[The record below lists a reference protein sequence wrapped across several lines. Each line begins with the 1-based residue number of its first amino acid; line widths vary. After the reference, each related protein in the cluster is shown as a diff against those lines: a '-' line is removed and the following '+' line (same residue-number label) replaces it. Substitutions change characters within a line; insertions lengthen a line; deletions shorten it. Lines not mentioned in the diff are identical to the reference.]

1 MWYGDIMALIFFH
14 LRTPQDEHPGIRPLE
29 VVMVQ
34 EVASTSLSVS
44 VPRSYA
50 AAQLRLAAA
59 GRVPSAAA
67 EAASQHPRHAGGRRA
82 L

>member
-1 MWYGDIMALIFFH
+1 
-14 LRTPQDEHPGIRPLE
+14 
-29 VVMVQ
+29 MVQ